1 VKVLMTP
8 VASATLRHWPQTQ
21 ALQPSSDPPA
31 RWTQGS
37 ETSDADAEIRMSYQG
52 GSGFGP
58 RGDDRDGEKADKKD
72 KKDPITTKI
81 TQQFRERH
89 NMTYELQC
97 AGTPLVL
104 RMYPSD
110 GDIVDAPA
118 GTPEEWRVEARRT
131 DAPDAVVATASAA
144 TRAEALRKVG
154 EWCREN
160 HASGLSSL
168 DWDAVVRALTLVK
181 AL

>member
-1 VKVLMTP
+1 
-8 VASATLRHWPQTQ
+8 
-21 ALQPSSDPPA
+21 
-31 RWTQGS
+31 
-37 ETSDADAEIRMSYQG
+37 MSYQG
-52 GSGFGP
+52 GPGSGP
-58 RGDDRDGEKADKKD
+58 RGGDPDKPEKAEKGDKKD
-72 KKDPITTKI
+72 VTATKI

-89 NMTYELQC
+89 NMTYELLC

-110 GDIVDAPA
+110 GDIADAPA

-131 DAPDAVVATASAA
+131 DAADAVVATASAP

-154 EWCREN
+154 EWCREH

-168 DWDAVVRALTLVK
+168 DWDAVVRALNSVK